1 MDAAFRDKVVII
13 TGGSKGVGAACAR
26 RFAAAGARLA
36 LVARGQKELK
46 ALADELRPKC
56 EVLTIAMD
64 VADSGECRD
73 LFKKVEL
80 ELGAV
85 HCLVNNAGLHA
96 RGNVEALE
104 PDALTRMVRVNL
116 EAPVMLSRL
125 AIPYLRRAGGGAIVN
140 VLSAA
145 ALTNIP
151 NMGGYGPSKTATRF
165 LTAGVRAELADQGTQ
180 VTALIVGS
188 VDTRMAAHVDGRK
201 EQPIDIGR
209 AGVTA
214 IRKNIDEMD
223 TDWMA
228 TSVRARIAMDP
239 KGYERGLAKLLHAEK
254 LSTGR
259 S

>member
-1 MDAAFRDKVVII
+1 MNIEGKAAIV
-13 TGGSKGVGAACAR
+13 TGGNRGIGEGFVRALIEAGAGKVYIGAR
-26 RFAAAGARLA
+26 DPAQAAHLVEEFGDRVEAVRLDVTDEAQVAAAAEHCG
-36 LVARGQKELK
+36 
-46 ALADELRPKC
+46 
-56 EVLTIAMD
+56 D
-64 VADSGECRD
+64 VGI
-73 LFKKVEL
+73 V
-80 ELGAV
+80 
-85 HCLVNNAGLHA
+85 VNNAGAFTNRLLIGADDMSGA
-96 RGNVEALE
+96 RQEME
-104 PDALTRMVRVNL
+104 VNYFGTL
-116 EAPVMLSRL
+116 AMCRAFAPVL
-125 AIPYLRRAGGGAIVN
+125 AANGGGAIVN

-165 LTAGVRAELADQGTQ
+165 LSAGVRAELADQGTQ
-180 VTALIVGS
+180 VSALIVGS